1 MLIVPGK
8 KNLFK
13 GLTAGRIN
21 RIIAI
26 IVIGPAM
33 GRVKKTEKSPFD
45 IRSDWRNAGS
55 AIGPNTMAST
65 AGASG

>member
-1 MLIVPGK
+1 M
-8 KNLFK
+8 
-13 GLTAGRIN
+13 
-21 RIIAI
+21 

-45 IRSDWRNAGS
+45 ISKDWRNAGS

>member
-1 MLIVPGK
+1 MLIVPGN

-45 IRSDWRNAGS
+45 IRSDWRNAGA